1 MNQEM
6 VGGCNFSIGSLE
18 FMHQGSL
25 AYYEAGILFS
35 F

>member
-25 AYYEAGILFS
+25 AYEAGILFS